1 MILSYDVQNNLDV
14 HSKSGMCQI
23 THSFFLLLLLFS
35 DNHFISKGLAFA
47 VIFIS
52 FYTLINLISEV
63 CVCIYFWLFC
73 HDWRSKNEE
82 KKSYYPSVLVAEGKK
97 TPIRV

>member
-23 THSFFLLLLLFS
+23 THRSFLFS

-63 CVCIYFWLFC
+63 CMYLFLV
-73 HDWRSKNEE
+73 
-82 KKSYYPSVLVAEGKK
+82 VLS
-97 TPIRV
+97 